1 MKCSA
6 APFVLAL
13 FASTSAFAQ
22 ESAVKSAA
30 DAFGER
36 VGIEQLGLYG
46 EGQVRGFDLQASGN
60 YRVEDAYFARMAPLN
75 DPVVGGVSVR
85 VGVNASRLAYPAP
98 SGVVNYRLRAPS
110 PNNRLTVGGGR
121 RDFGTT
127 VAQAEG
133 SWTAPSKEV
142 WIAGA
147 SFYRPNVTW
156 GSGGNGEAFDIGAV
170 AGWTPAENHSLRVF
184 ATWYARDYDGD
195 WAVAPQDSAAPP
207 SAKALRQYSPTWAN
221 VRAQNTNLGALYKGE
236 VGGWTL
242 DASAFRSIFSNDA
255 SDFTVIS
262 TRRSGDATSTTFVAP
277 GRTNLSDSY
286 EARVSRVFDGGAID
300 HLVSASLRY
309 RRAEVD
315 LAKSVSIANGAF
327 NLRDPAPSAPAR
339 PVWSGARGEDKTDQ
353 LTASLGYG
361 LVWEDRLQIRLG
373 AHRSRYEKEVLAYD
387 GSTERG
393 EDSAW
398 YYNASAVWSLAPS
411 TSLFAS
417 YVTGLEE
424 SGFAPQNAT
433 NRNEVLPT
441 VKAKQKEI
449 GVRHALTDNLTLLA
463 AAFEVSKPTTG
474 FRADGS
480 YGLVG
485 QVSHKGF
492 EASLSGQVD
501 EKTSIVLGA
510 VSYEAE
516 ITGPLV
522 TSGVV
527 GASPAGISELIAN
540 ASIERQITP
549 VWSLDAQANYLGE
562 AYADSRNTF
571 KAPAVTTFGLGA
583 RARFNLADRPAQLR
597 LLVSNL
603 TDERGWYAST
613 SDLLWPIAP
622 RTARAIFTV
631 TFGG

>member
-6 APFVLAL
+6 APLALAL
-13 FASTSAFAQ
+13 FASTSALAQ
-22 ESAVKSAA
+22 ESAVRSAA

-60 YRVEDAYFARMAPLN
+60 YRIEDAYFARMAPLN
-75 DPVVGGVSVR
+75 DPVIAGVSVR
-85 VGVNASRLAYPAP
+85 VGVNASRLSYPAP
-98 SGVVNYRLRAPS
+98 SGVVNYRLRSPS
-110 PNNRLTVGGGR
+110 PRNWLSVGGGR

-127 VAQAEG
+127 VLQAEG
-133 SWTAPSKEV
+133 SWAAPSKEFWV
-142 WIAGA
+142 AGA
-147 SFYRPNVTW
+147 TYYRPDVTW
-156 GSGGNGEAFDIGAV
+156 GPGGNGHAVDIGAV
-170 AGWTPAENHSLRVF
+170 GGWTPSENHSIRAF

-195 WAVAPQDSAAPP
+195 WAALSQDAALPP
-207 SAKALRQYSPTWAN
+207 DAKALRQYSPTWAN
-221 VRAQNTNLGALYKGE
+221 VRAQNTNLGVLYKGE
-236 VGGWTL
+236 VSGWSL
-242 DASAFRSIFSNDA
+242 DASAFRSMFSTDA

-262 TRRSGDATSTTFVAP
+262 TRRSGEATSATVVAP

-286 EARVSRVFDGGAID
+286 EARVSRVIEGGAID

-315 LAKSVSIANGAF
+315 LAKSVSVANGAF

-339 PVWSGARGEDKTDQ
+339 PVWSGARGEDRTDQ
-353 LTASLGYG
+353 LTASIGYG
-361 LVWEDRLQIRLG
+361 LVWQDRLQVRLG

-387 GSTERG
+387 GSIERG
-393 EDSAW
+393 KDQAW
-398 YYNASAVWSLAPS
+398 YYNASAVLSLTPS

-424 SGFAPQNAT
+424 SGFAPQTAT
-433 NRNEVLPT
+433 NRNEVLPP
-441 VKAKQKEI
+441 VKARQSEF
-449 GVRHALTDNLTLLA
+449 GVRHALTDRLTLLA

-485 QVSHKGF
+485 EVSHKGF
-492 EASLSGQVD
+492 EASLSGQLD
-501 EKTSIVLGA
+501 DKTSIVLGA

-527 GASPAGISELIAN
+527 GANPAGISELIAN
-540 ASIERQITP
+540 ASIERQFTP
-549 VWSLDAQANYLGE
+549 VWSLDAQVNYLGE

-583 RARFNLADRPAQLR
+583 RARFNVADRPAQLR

-603 TDERGWYAST
+603 TDERGWFAST

>member
-13 FASTSAFAQ
+13 FASTSALAQ
-22 ESAVKSAA
+22 ESAVRSAA

-75 DPVVGGVSVR
+75 DPVIGGVSVR
-85 VGVNASRLAYPAP
+85 VGVNAARLAYPAP

-127 VAQAEG
+127 VVQAEG

-170 AGWTPAENHSLRVF
+170 GGWAPAENHNIRVF

-195 WAVAPQDSAAPP
+195 WAVVAQDSATPP
-207 SAKALRQYSPTWAN
+207 SAKALRQHSPTWAN

-242 DASAFRSIFSNDA
+242 DASAFRSIYSNDA
-255 SDFTVIS
+255 SDFTVLA
-262 TRRSGDATSTTFVAP
+262 TRRDGSAASTTFVGP
-277 GRTNLSDSY
+277 GRTSQSDSY
-286 EARVSRVFDGGAID
+286 EARVSRVIDGGAVD
-300 HLVSASLRY
+300 HLVSAALRY
-309 RRAEVD
+309 RHAEVD
-315 LAKSVSIANGAF
+315 LSSSVSIANGAF

-339 PVWSGARGEDKTDQ
+339 PVWHGARGEDRTDQ
-353 LTASLGYG
+353 LTASLVYG
-361 LVWEDRLQIRLG
+361 LVWEDRLQVRLG

-393 EDSAW
+393 EDQAW
-398 YYNASAVWSLAPS
+398 YYNASAVWSLSPA
-411 TSLFAS
+411 TSLFGS

-433 NRNEVLPT
+433 NSNQVLPP

-485 QVSHKGF
+485 QVSHKGL
-492 EASLSGQVD
+492 EASLSGQLD
-501 EKTSIVLGA
+501 AKTSIVLGA

-516 ITGPLV
+516 ISGPLV
-522 TSGVV
+522 TSGIV
-527 GASPAGISELIAN
+527 GASPAGVSELIAN
-540 ASIERQITP
+540 ASIERQVTP
-549 VWSLDAQANYLGE
+549 VWSLDAQVNHQSE
-562 AYADSRNTF
+562 AYADTRNTF
-571 KAPAVTTFGLGA
+571 KAPALTTFGLGA
-583 RARFNLADRPAQLR
+583 RARFNVADRPAQLR

-603 TDERGWYAST
+603 TNERGWYAST

>member
-6 APFVLAL
+6 APFVLVL
-13 FASTSAFAQ
+13 FASTSTLAQ

-98 SGVVNYRLRAPS
+98 SGVVNYRLRSPS
-110 PNNRLTVGGGR
+110 PTNRLTVGGGR

-147 SFYRPNVTW
+147 TFYRPNVTW
-156 GSGGNGEAFDIGAV
+156 GSGGNGEALDIGAV
-170 AGWTPAENHSLRVF
+170 AGWNPAEDHSLRVF
-184 ATWYARDYDGD
+184 ASWYARDYDGD
-195 WAVAPQDSAAPP
+195 WSVLAQDSALPP
-207 SAKALRQYSPTWAN
+207 SAKALRQFSPTWAN

-236 VGGWTL
+236 TGGWTL
-242 DASAFRSIFSNDA
+242 DASAFRSIYSNDA
-255 SDFTVIS
+255 SDFTVLATLRDGS
-262 TRRSGDATSTTFVAP
+262 TTSTTFVGP

-286 EARVSRVFDGGAID
+286 EARVSRVIDGGAID

-315 LAKSVSIANGAF
+315 LSSSVSVANGAF

-339 PVWSGARGEDKTDQ
+339 PAWSGSRGDDRTDQ
-353 LTASLGYG
+353 LTASLIYG
-361 LVWEDRLQIRLG
+361 LVWEDRLQVRLG

-387 GSTERG
+387 GSTAQG
-393 EDSAW
+393 EDQAW
-398 YYNASAVWSLAPS
+398 YYNASAVWSLTPS
-411 TSLFAS
+411 TSLFGS

-433 NRNEVLPT
+433 NSNQVLPP

-485 QVSHKGF
+485 QVSHKGL
-492 EASLSGQVD
+492 EASLAGQLD
-501 EKTSIVLGA
+501 EKTSIVVGA

-527 GASPAGISELIAN
+527 GAHPAGISELIAN

-549 VWSLDAQANYLGE
+549 VWSLDAQVNHQSE
-562 AYADSRNTF
+562 AYADTRNTF
-571 KAPAVTTFGLGA
+571 KAPALTTFGLGA
-583 RARFNLADRPAQLR
+583 RARFNVAERPAQLR